1 MPKYL
6 DYHGLQTFK
15 DDLDIE
21 FAKKVDKV
29 SGKGLST
36 NDYTNTDKQ
45 KVADALVAA
54 DIAGKLDSTLKGA
67 ANGLAE
73 LDNAGK
79 VPASQLPSYVDDV
92 LEYSSLSAFPATGE
106 SGKIY
111 VAKDTNKT
119 YRWSGSGYV
128 EISQGLTL
136 GTTSSTAFRGD
147 YGQAAYTH
155 GVTNKGSAFTS
166 GLYKITTN
174 AEGHVTAASA
184 VQKSDITGLGIP
196 GSVPTNVSAF
206 TNDAGYLTQHQD
218 ISGKIDVTEKGA
230 ANGVAE
236 LNANGIVPSDQLPAN
251 VSAFYNDAGYLTQH
265 QDISGKIDA
274 TEKGVANGVASLDSS
289 GKVPSSQLPAGQTT
303 VSKIMMNST
312 EMPMDSSGVVDLG
325 TVITQHQDISGKISV
340 SEKGAAEGVAELD
353 VNGKVP
359 SSQLPSYVD
368 DVEEYSSV
376 SAFPAAGES
385 GKVYVAQDTNVT
397 YRWSGTE
404 YVVIGSDLA
413 LGETASTAYRGD
425 RGAAAYAAAVTN
437 VESAP
442 SSGSSNLIT
451 SGGVYDALPDVMTG
465 ATSSAAGASGLVP
478 APASGDDTKYLK
490 GDGSW
495 GEIVA
500 DPFTGATSSTAGTIG
515 MVPAPS
521 AGDQAK
527 YLKADGTWGTVI
539 ADPFTGA
546 TSSTAGTT
554 GMVPA
559 PAAGDQMR
567 VLTGGGT
574 WEASPGAK
582 LYTTDSLTVTNVS
595 GSYSQTFLDENIG
608 VDMQAVKLE
617 VEDESVFNANITVTP
632 ANGSV
637 TVACSDVSG
646 TTTMK
651 ISLLKVIEDPTA
663 VTSTEFT
670 ILNNR
675 LLAVENVCTDTPVTI
690 AVSDWSSSSP
700 YTYTWESS
708 LVTVASKI
716 DVLLEDGS
724 ENAGIESFDF
734 DRVTGG
740 VRFTTSVLP
749 TGNLPVTIRVVN
761 AKIDENYSLTGANVA
776 TSVISG
782 QTNVDGALSALDSS
796 VSALNSKIISL
807 TATKNWRNYT
817 SIESALTA
825 EINNLLPSEITVAF
839 GFVLSGGAIYS
850 GVAMRKDAN
859 VCRVHILVGAIITYD
874 TSNNG
879 TSWTVTDKSTYK
891 AGDSVTFVNPSEF
904 SGRLGWS
911 KTRVIFSVPMDK
923 KIDHFTSASLT
934 GSIGVYADNTIKVCT
949 ATFNSAT
956 ISNNILCLRYDIT
969 PASAWASSDDTSAT
983 VELNGSLTINF

>member
-36 NDYTNTDKQ
+36 NDYTNTEKQKVADALVAADIANKVDKVSGKGLSTNDYTNTEKQ

-92 LEYSSLSAFPATGE
+92 LEYDSLSAFPATGE

-119 YRWSGSGYV
+119 YRWSGTGYV

-136 GTTSSTAFRGD
+136 GTTSSTAYRGD

-155 GVTNKGSAFTS
+155 GVTNKGAAFAS

-174 AEGHVTAASA
+174 SEGHVTAASA
-184 VQKSDITGLGIP
+184 VEKSDITGLGIP
-196 GSVPTNVSAF
+196 GSMPTVPTNVSAF

-218 ISGKIDVTEKGA
+218 ISGK
-230 ANGVAE
+230 
-236 LNANGIVPSDQLPAN
+236 L
-251 VSAFYNDAGYLTQH
+251 DA
-265 QDISGKIDA
+265 S
-274 TEKGVANGVASLDSS
+274 EKGVANGVAELDST
-289 GKVPSSQLPAGQTT
+289 GKVPASQLPAGQTT

-312 EMPMDSSGVVDLG
+312 EMPMDSSGVVNLG
-325 TVITQHQDISGKISV
+325 TVITQHQDISGKVNS
-340 SEKGAAEGVAELD
+340 SEKGAANGVAELD
-353 VNGKVP
+353 ANGKVP

-376 SAFPAAGES
+376 SAFPATGES

-413 LGETASTAYRGD
+413 LGETSSTAYRGD

-451 SGGVYDALPDVMTG
+451 SGAVYSAVNPKYEKPSGGIPASDLASGVIPSVMTG

-546 TSSTAGTT
+546 TSSSAGTT

-700 YTYTWESS
+700 YTYTWESN
-708 LVTVASKI
+708 LVTAASKI

-740 VRFTTSVLP
+740 VQFTTSVLP

-761 AKIDENYSLTGANVA
+761 AKIDENYGLTGANVA

-796 VSALNSKIISL
+796 VSELNGKVTGYTDITTGADLNSFTNTGHYSCATSVIAQSLSHCPYSDTGFVMDVIKWASTVSAQYIIANNRMFFRRTQSDNWQELALNSKIQM
-807 TATKNWRNYT
+807 RRR
-817 SIESALTA
+817 
-825 EINNLLPSEITVAF
+825 
-839 GFVLSGGAIYS
+839 AIQ
-850 GVAMRKDAN
+850 
-859 VCRVHILVGAIITYD
+859 
-874 TSNNG
+874 
-879 TSWTVTDKSTYK
+879 
-891 AGDSVTFVNPSEF
+891 
-904 SGRLGWS
+904 
-911 KTRVIFSVPMDK
+911 
-923 KIDHFTSASLT
+923 ASLF
-934 GSIGVYADNTIKVCT
+934 ADNTITNPNLSSYSIGIIYGIYSNQVYSMIFDVASIESKHQMYIS
-949 ATFNSAT
+949 NSAYLNFIGNLT
-956 ISNNILCLRYDIT
+956 TNVISFSNVVGFTQAYIILYGI
-969 PASAWASSDDTSAT
+969 
-983 VELNGSLTINF
+983 F